1 MFPTSAAI
9 EVHNYKNTLSLSTC
23 ISPPLPP
30 TFTSR
35 RKYVEKCMHSKGLR
49 KTFDK
54 IVEVIRDVMART
66 VCLMDQQHTHGSKV
80 GYV

>member
-1 MFPTSAAI
+1 
-9 EVHNYKNTLSLSTC
+9 
-23 ISPPLPP
+23 
-30 TFTSR
+30 
-35 RKYVEKCMHSKGLR
+35 MHSKGLR